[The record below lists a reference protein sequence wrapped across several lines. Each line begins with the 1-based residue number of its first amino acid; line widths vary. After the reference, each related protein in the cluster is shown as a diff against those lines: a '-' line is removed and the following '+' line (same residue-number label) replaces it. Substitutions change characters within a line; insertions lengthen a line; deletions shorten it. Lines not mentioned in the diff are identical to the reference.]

1 MLIGF
6 ASTILY
12 LYGEK
17 MMKKETGYKKRPA
30 LGKQVFKGSKTMK
43 KYANWL
49 RKYYLIPLW

>member
-17 MMKKETGYKKRPA
+17 MMKREAGYEKRPA
-30 LGKQVFKGSKTMK
+30 LGKQIFKRSKTMK
-43 KYANWL
+43 K
-49 RKYYLIPLW
+49 IC